1 MRLITEKIILKSP
14 YRDYYTGAVIKTSL
28 KDKMFD
34 TQDSSS
40 LDEDDV
46 SRKNIR
52 FVIRWQRTFVHCVY
66 PSILSADLTLSAD
79 HLFCKSYYSC
89 MTTHILFFLSKLL
102 KFKPFLN
109 SNPYQ
114 NQVFV
119 LILTNLSQYKR
130 LNFVVFY
137 LEKQNYKNFIFFV

>member
-14 YRDYYTGAVIKTSL
+14 YRDYYTGAIIKTSL

-79 HLFCKSYYSC
+79 IYSAKV
-89 MTTHILFFLSKLL
+89 TILVWQHAFYFS
-102 KFKPFLN
+102 
-109 SNPYQ
+109 YQ
-114 NQVFV
+114 NCW
-119 LILTNLSQYKR
+119 NLNRFQIQIHIKIKFS
-130 LNFVVFY
+130 F
-137 LEKQNYKNFIFFV
+137 